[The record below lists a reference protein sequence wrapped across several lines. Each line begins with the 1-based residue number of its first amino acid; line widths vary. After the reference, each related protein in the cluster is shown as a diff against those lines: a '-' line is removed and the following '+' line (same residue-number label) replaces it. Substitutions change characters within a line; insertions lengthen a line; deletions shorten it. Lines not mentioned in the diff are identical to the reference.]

1 MPLRDDRF
9 TLPIHGASRTAEVCS
24 DKCLQIIL
32 LKFKSYG
39 PTKEQMETGLAE
51 IEQYAAVWN
60 ASPALLVIKPH
71 LGLIVSLEDIKHD
84 RRYFALAIAVEEAI
98 VAPEGFDAQVPI
110 TLKCVW
116 NQPYMSLSVDSI
128 SAPYCFLPSFRS
140 SRRAT
145 DSRIQRHE
153 VV

>member
-1 MPLRDDRF
+1 MPADNPPEVQIVWADKRADGNGIGRD
-9 TLPIHGASRTAEVCS
+9 RTIRGRL
-24 DKCLQIIL
+24 D
-32 LKFKSYG
+32 
-39 PTKEQMETGLAE
+39 
-51 IEQYAAVWN
+51 